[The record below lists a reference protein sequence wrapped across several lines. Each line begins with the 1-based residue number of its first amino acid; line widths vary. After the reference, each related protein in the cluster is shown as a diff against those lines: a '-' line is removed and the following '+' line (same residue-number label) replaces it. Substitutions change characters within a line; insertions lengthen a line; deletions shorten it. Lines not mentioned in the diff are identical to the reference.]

1 MTDLAKDFPG
11 PWPNIIYKYR
21 MRGELDKQEILDA
34 LASDNPVPEYAKSI
48 ISLVVSGEY
57 KFKRGLKTDKRYGY
71 FTRMLI
77 ADSVYSS
84 AEDRNVPVQVVK
96 DEFVHRLAISIRKLE
111 QFITERNKE
120 QQAHDEMIRKLMA
133 DK

>member
-1 MTDLAKDFPG
+1 MDLRKEFPG

-21 MRGELDKQEILDA
+21 TLGELDKQEILDA

-48 ISLVVSGEY
+48 ISLVLSGEY
-57 KFKRGLKTDKRYGY
+57 KFKRGLKTDKRHGY
-71 FTRMLI
+71 FMRMVI
-77 ADSVYSS
+77 ADCVYFS

-96 DEFVHRLAISIRKLE
+96 DEFVHRFAISNRKLE
-111 QFITERNKE
+111 QFITERNKKR
-120 QQAHDEMIRKLMA
+120 QADDEIIRKLMD

>member
-1 MTDLAKDFPG
+1 MDLRKEFPG

-21 MRGELDKQEILDA
+21 TLGELDKQEILDA

-57 KFKRGLKTDKRYGY
+57 KFKRGLKTDKRYGP
-71 FTRMLI
+71 FKRMVI
-77 ADSVYSS
+77 ADCVYFS

>member
-57 KFKRGLKTDKRYGY
+57 KFKRGLKTDKRYGP
-71 FTRMLI
+71 FKRMVI
-77 ADSVYSS
+77 ADCVYFS
-84 AEDRNVPVQVVK
+84 AEDRNLPVQVVK
-96 DEFVHRLAISIRKLE
+96 DEFVHLLGISNRKLE